1 MVVRKLKVGV
11 LASHEGTTLQALIE
25 ACARDDLNAEVALVI
40 SNNSDSG
47 ALRRARNV
55 GIPTAHLSG
64 NTHPEPR
71 TLDLA
76 VRDCLQEHRIDLV
89 VLAGYMKKVGPATL
103 GSFKGRIINTHPA
116 LLPRFGGQGMYGLHV
131 HRAVLDAREEA
142 SGASVFIVDET
153 YDAGLVV
160 AQTQVPVMVDDTPE
174 SLAER
179 VQAAERTLL
188 VAVVKRAADGENL
201 NDEQPIVT

>member
-1 MVVRKLKVGV
+1 VRKLRVGV
-11 LASHEGTTLQALIE
+11 LASHEGTTLQALID
-25 ACARDDLNAEVALVI
+25 ACARDDLNAEIALVI

-47 ALRRARNV
+47 ALRRARDA

-64 NTHPEPR
+64 STHPEPG

-76 VRDCLQEHRIDLV
+76 IRDCLQEHEIDLV

-103 GSFKGRIINTHPA
+103 DSFKGCIINTHPA
-116 LLPRFGGQGMYGLHV
+116 LLPRFGGQGMYGLNV
-131 HRAVLDAREEA
+131 HRAVLDAREEV
-142 SGASVFIVDET
+142 SGASVFIVDEN
-153 YDAGLVV
+153 YDAGPVV

-179 VQAAERTLL
+179 VKAAERTLL
-188 VAVVKRAADGENL
+188 VAVVNRAADGENL
-201 NDEQPIVT
+201 SDEQPIVL

>member
-1 MVVRKLKVGV
+1 MRKLRIGV
-11 LASHEGTTLQALIE
+11 LASHEGTTLQALID
-25 ACARDDLNAEVALVI
+25 ACDRDDLNADVAIVI

-47 ALRRARNV
+47 ALLRARDA

-64 NTHPEPR
+64 STHPEPR

-76 VRDCLQEHRIDLV
+76 IRDCLQEHEIDLV

-103 GSFKGRIINTHPA
+103 DSFKGRIINTHAA

-131 HRAVLDAREEA
+131 HRAVLDAGEEV
-142 SGASVFIVDET
+142 SGASVFIVDEN
-153 YDAGLVV
+153 YDAGRVV
-160 AQTQVPVMVDDTPE
+160 AQTEVPVMVNDTPE

-188 VAVVKRAADGENL
+188 VAVVGKAADG
-201 NDEQPIVT
+201 NDLSSE